1 MFQSFLMV
9 CTGNICRS
17 PMAEAV
23 MTQRLVAQGT
33 AARVSS
39 AGLAAL
45 VGRPAEPLAV
55 DLMRERGLDIS
66 AHRARQLTDAMLA
79 GFDVVLVMEDAQRR
93 FVEQA
98 HPSARGRIH
107 RLGRFGHFDIPDP
120 YGGARED
127 YQAVLALIDRGVAE
141 YQESLWKDGK

>member
-1 MFQSFLMV
+1 MV

-17 PMAEAV
+17 PMAAAV
-23 MTQRLVAQGT
+23 LGSRVAALGREGLVE
-33 AARVSS
+33 S

-45 VGRPAEPLAV
+45 VGRPAEPHAV
-55 DLMRERGLDIS
+55 DLMRQRGLDIA

-93 FVEQA
+93 VVEQV
-98 HPSARGRIH
+98 HPSARGRVH

-120 YGGARED
+120 YGGEREQ
-127 YQAVLALIDRGVAE
+127 YEKVLALIDRGVADYE
-141 YQESLWKDGK
+141 ESLWKESR